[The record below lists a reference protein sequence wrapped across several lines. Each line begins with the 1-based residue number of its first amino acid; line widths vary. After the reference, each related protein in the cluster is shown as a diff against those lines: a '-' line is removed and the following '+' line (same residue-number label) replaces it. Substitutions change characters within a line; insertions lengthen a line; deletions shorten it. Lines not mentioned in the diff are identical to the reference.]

1 MLKGLYLLW
10 SGTRLF
16 FFYGKYVLLKMFK
29 NIWKKK
35 KKSIKEESVLCFNPG
50 GCHSSLTIFRLLWLF
65 LWVFHG
71 SWDFPFEQKHPEGQW
86 FFSVG
91 PQKLLVGRCS
101 SRSAV
106 DWSVFVEVSSTVYLT
121 PNVTRLFIC
130 YRSTIIVSGRDSGW
144 GFYFGKPVERWHDF
158 GSQRSCQSFLALI
171 PRFF

>member
-1 MLKGLYLLW
+1 MKW
-10 SGTRLF
+10 HPSF

-35 KKSIKEESVLCFNPG
+35 KKSLKEESVLCFNPG

-65 LWVFHG
+65 LWVFHV

-91 PQKLLVGRCS
+91 PQKLFSFRRWLKRLRRGVVHSLSHTQCDATLHSLSFNHLV
-101 SRSAV
+101 
-106 DWSVFVEVSSTVYLT
+106 
-121 PNVTRLFIC
+121 
-130 YRSTIIVSGRDSGW
+130 IVSGRDSGW

-158 GSQRSCQSFLALI
+158 GSQRSCQSFLALV